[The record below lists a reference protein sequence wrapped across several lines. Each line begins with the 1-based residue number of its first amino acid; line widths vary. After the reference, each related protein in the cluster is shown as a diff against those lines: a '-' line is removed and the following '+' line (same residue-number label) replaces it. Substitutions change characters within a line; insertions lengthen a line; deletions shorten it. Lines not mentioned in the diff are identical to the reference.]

1 MRRLSTDAGLSE
13 ATVKK
18 IMSGQSRHPRHDTLQ
33 RLAKVLGCTLGDL
46 LATGAPPEHP
56 SALRPTEVMVR
67 GAVEAGVWREA
78 PLWDRADWYPLPTT
92 EDPRFPGITRYALE
106 VRGPAMDLVYPDSS
120 IVILVD
126 YLDLGRELLHGERV
140 ICRRRDRNRLCEA
153 TVKEYLV
160 DAEGQALAPLPGPAL
175 PVPHRPRP
183 RRRPG
188 REPGAPRPRRRVRPG
203 RRLRRARHG
212 GGRRGGPGGGEHP
225 KGVTRRHS

>member
-160 DAEGQALAPLPGPAL
+160 DAEGQAWLWPRSRDPRFQSPIALGPAGGL
-175 PVPHRPRP
+175 AES
-183 RRRPG
+183 
-188 REPGAPRPRRRVRPG
+188 REPHGPAVESAQAGAFGAHDMAEVAVVARVVESIRR
-203 RRLRRARHG
+203 
-212 GGRRGGPGGGEHP
+212 E
-225 KGVTRRHS
+225 